1 MRGEIERIN
10 GDIMYRPMSCSS
22 ILKYFDYIKSQ
33 NKKNFTRSVLTPD
46 NYLRKNKH
54 DVYRLVGSVSAY
66 DIAFEVLEKWLGVVK
81 VVNEDLINFGLSLV
95 PEVSFG
101 DRNLD
106 VSVVD
111 VELMLVIK
119 PEIME
124 ISYED
129 FSKVKNILNSYL
141 EIEDFYC

>member
-1 MRGEIERIN
+1 MRGEIEKIN
-10 GDIMYRPMSCSS
+10 GLEVYQPMSCSS
-22 ILKYFDYIKSQ
+22 ILKYFEYVKSQ
-33 NKKNFTRSVLTPD
+33 NRKNFTRSILTPD
-46 NYLRKNKH
+46 KYLKKNKH

-66 DIAFEVLEKWLGVVK
+66 DVAFEVLEKWLRVVK
-81 VVNEDLINFGLSLV
+81 VVNEDLITYGLSLV
-95 PEVSFG
+95 PEVNFG

-111 VELMLVIK
+111 VDLVLVVK
-119 PEIME
+119 PEIKE

-141 EIEDFYC
+141 EIEDFYY

>member
-1 MRGEIERIN
+1 MRGEIEKIN
-10 GDIMYRPMSCSS
+10 GLEVYQPMSCSS
-22 ILKYFDYIKSQ
+22 ILKYFEYVKSQ
-33 NKKNFTRSVLTPD
+33 NRKNFTRSILTPD
-46 NYLRKNKH
+46 KYLKKNKH

-95 PEVSFG
+95 PEVNFG

-111 VELMLVIK
+111 VVLVLVVK
-119 PEIME
+119 PEIKE

-141 EIEDFYC
+141 EIEDFYY

>member
-1 MRGEIERIN
+1 MRGEIEEIK
-10 GDIMYRPMSCSS
+10 GIVVYQPMSCSS
-22 ILKYFDYIKSQ
+22 VLRYFEYVKSQ
-33 NKKNFTRSVLTPD
+33 NKKNFTRSILTPD
-46 NYLRKNKH
+46 KYLKKNKH
-54 DVYRLVGSVSAY
+54 DVYRLIGSVSAY

-95 PEVSFG
+95 PEVNFG

-111 VELMLVIK
+111 VNLVLVFR
-119 PEIME
+119 PEVKE
-124 ISYED
+124 ISYDD

-141 EIEDFYC
+141 EIEYFYC

>member
-10 GDIMYRPMSCSS
+10 GIEVYQPMSCSS
-22 ILKYFDYIKSQ
+22 ILKYFEYVKSQ
-33 NKKNFTRSVLTPD
+33 NRKNFTRSILTPD
-46 NYLRKNKH
+46 KYLKKNKH
-54 DVYRLVGSVSAY
+54 DVYRLVGSISAY

-81 VVNEDLINFGLSLV
+81 VVNEDLINYGLSLV
-95 PEVSFG
+95 PEVNFG
-101 DRNLD
+101 GRDLD

-111 VELMLVIK
+111 VDLVLAVK
-119 PEIME
+119 PEIKE

-141 EIEDFYC
+141 EIEDFYY

>member
-1 MRGEIERIN
+1 MRGEIDKIN
-10 GDIMYRPMSCSS
+10 GVVVYQPMSCSS
-22 ILKYFDYIKSQ
+22 ILKYFEYVKSQ
-33 NKKNFTRSVLTPD
+33 NRKNFTRSILTPD
-46 NYLRKNKH
+46 KYLKQNKH
-54 DVYRLVGSVSAY
+54 GVCRLVGSVSAY

-95 PEVSFG
+95 PEVNFG

-111 VELMLVIK
+111 VDLVLAVK
-119 PEIME
+119 PEIKE

-141 EIEDFYC
+141 EIEDFYY

>member
-1 MRGEIERIN
+1 MRGEIEKIN
-10 GDIMYRPMSCSS
+10 GIEVYQPMSCSS
-22 ILKYFDYIKSQ
+22 ILKYFDYVKSQ

-46 NYLRKNKH
+46 KYVKKNKH

-81 VVNEDLINFGLSLV
+81 VVNEDLINYGLSLV
-95 PEVSFG
+95 PEVNFG

-111 VELMLVIK
+111 VDLVLAVK
-119 PEIME
+119 PEIKE

-129 FSKVKNILNSYL
+129 FSKVKNIINSYL
-141 EIEDFYC
+141 EIEDFYY

>member
-1 MRGEIERIN
+1 M
-10 GDIMYRPMSCSS
+10 
-22 ILKYFDYIKSQ
+22 
-33 NKKNFTRSVLTPD
+33 
-46 NYLRKNKH
+46 
-54 DVYRLVGSVSAY
+54 SAY
-66 DIAFEVLEKWLGVVK
+66 DIAFEVLGKWLGVVK
-81 VVNEDLINFGLSLV
+81 VVNEDLITYGLSLV

-111 VELMLVIK
+111 VDLVLAVK
-119 PEIME
+119 PEIKE

-141 EIEDFYC
+141 EIEDFYY

>member
-1 MRGEIERIN
+1 MRGEIEKIN
-10 GDIMYRPMSCSS
+10 GLEVYQSMSCSS
-22 ILKYFDYIKSQ
+22 IMKYFGYVKSQ
-33 NKKNFTRSVLTPD
+33 NKKNFTRSILTPD
-46 NYLRKNKH
+46 KYLTKNKH

-81 VVNEDLINFGLSLV
+81 VVNEDLLNFGLSLV
-95 PEVSFG
+95 PEINFG

-111 VELMLVIK
+111 VDLILVVK
-119 PEIME
+119 PEIKE

-129 FSKVKNILNSYL
+129 FSKVKNIINSYL
-141 EIEDFYC
+141 EIEDFYY

>member
-1 MRGEIERIN
+1 MRGEIEKIN
-10 GDIMYRPMSCSS
+10 GIEVYQPMSCSS
-22 ILKYFDYIKSQ
+22 ILKYFGYVKSQ
-33 NKKNFTRSVLTPD
+33 HKKNFTRSVLTPD
-46 NYLRKNKH
+46 KYIKQNKH
-54 DVYRLVGSVSAY
+54 GVCRLVGSVSAY
-66 DIAFEVLEKWLGVVK
+66 DIAFEVLEKWLGIVK

-95 PEVSFG
+95 PEVNFG

-111 VELMLVIK
+111 VDLVLVVK

-141 EIEDFYC
+141 EIEDFYY